1 MNFPGKIIFL
11 SVFFSLLMLAD
22 IGAQCN
28 KSWVKKNCIAKI
40 SPFIHNGQINTTM
53 LRNGEAIETTLT
65 FYSGQDYRV
74 LICAEES
81 LNNVAFLISDLNG
94 RIIFNSKEHNN
105 TNSWDFKVKTT
116 TELKILVTSDKTE
129 VEKGNIRG
137 CVSVLV
143 GFKSK

>member
-1 MNFPGKIIFL
+1 
-11 SVFFSLLMLAD
+11 
-22 IGAQCN
+22 
-28 KSWVKKNCIAKI
+28 
-40 SPFIHNGQINTTM
+40 M
-53 LRNGEAIETTLT
+53 LRSGEAIETTLT